1 MNNDST
7 PYASAIGAA
16 NQTGSFLFSPMKPA
30 LSYGD
35 QVRRMQERGLVI
47 DDHARM
53 SRLLTTLFVRGYA
66 EKRIDDKSAVV
77 AFPRRVVDALLDF
90 GLSFIE
96 SRLHA
101 VVVVARLELRRAFH
115 SV

>member
-35 QVRRMQERGLVI
+35 QVRRMQERGLAI

-53 SRLLTTLFVRGYA
+53 SRLLTTLFMRGYA
-66 EKRIDDKSAVV
+66 ENASMARAQS
-77 AFPRRVVDALLDF
+77 LLSHE
-90 GLSFIE
+90 GE
-96 SRLHA
+96 SMRYWILACPSSKVGFMPSSSSHD
-101 VVVVARLELRRAFH
+101 
-115 SV
+115 